1 MKTTIKITA
10 LVFAILF
17 MTSTAVKAQTEN
29 TKSESKT
36 MKTYVIEREMP
47 GAGMLTPEQLKGAS
61 QTSCTVL
68 TEIGPKI
75 QWMHSYV
82 TGNKIYCV
90 YKAENEKL
98 ILDHAKKA
106 GFPANKVSEVVTMIS
121 PETAKQ

>member
-1 MKTTIKITA
+1 MKTTIKLTA
-10 LVFAILF
+10 LVLAVLF
-17 MTSTAVKAQTEN
+17 TTSITVNAQTEK

-47 GAGMLTPEQLKGAS
+47 GAGGLSQEQLKAAS
-61 QTSCTVL
+61 QTSCNVL
-68 TEIGPKI
+68 TEMGPKI

-90 YKAENEKL
+90 YKAENEEQ
-98 ILDHAKKA
+98 IREHAKKA
-106 GFPANKVSEVVTMIS
+106 GFPANKISEVATIIS